1 MSDGG
6 DDGGLVVDGLSDK
19 LQDLGSEEG
28 YLAASKKRADEL
40 KVQYV
45 ADEAEEE
52 RLAEMKASGEGGGS
66 TNPNYGPGDLGETA
80 MLMNDDSWVDSLG
93 KDEDNIIGAQA
104 ELKNMPGQEGAEE
117 GAGAGGDSPL
127 IL

>member
-1 MSDGG
+1 
-6 DDGGLVVDGLSDK
+6 
-19 LQDLGSEEG
+19 
-28 YLAASKKRADEL
+28 
-40 KVQYV
+40 
-45 ADEAEEE
+45 
-52 RLAEMKASGEGGGS
+52 
-66 TNPNYGPGDLGETA
+66 

-117 GAGAGGDSPL
+117 GADGGDSPL